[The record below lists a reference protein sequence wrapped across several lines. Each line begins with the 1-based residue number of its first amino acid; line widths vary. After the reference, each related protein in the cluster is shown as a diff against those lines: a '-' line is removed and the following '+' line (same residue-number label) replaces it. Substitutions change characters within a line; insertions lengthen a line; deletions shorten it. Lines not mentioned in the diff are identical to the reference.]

1 MAVPRSGSKPGKRSR
16 AKPALARYRAK
27 RDFAAT
33 PEPVG
38 APAPLPGD
46 RFVVHKHAARRLHYD
61 LRLELDGTLKS
72 WAVTKGP
79 SLDPKVRR
87 LAVHVEDHPLEYTD
101 FEATIPDGA
110 YGAGGMIVWDRGTW
124 VPMGDSE
131 EGYRTGQ
138 LKFRL
143 VGEKLRG
150 GWTLVQLKSGKDAD
164 GKNWLFIKE
173 RDTYARP
180 EAEGDILVEAP
191 LSVLSGRAVE
201 DLAAPAT
208 TTAKAGR
215 RRTKRAARVR
225 PDRLRG
231 ARKGALPAKPRP
243 QLATLVAEPPAGA
256 RWIHEIKLDGY
267 RTLARIENG
276 RARLLTRNGHD
287 WTERYAVLAESLEGL
302 ACATAVLDGEVCVQ
316 RNDGATSFAALQD
329 ALAAGAQEKLI
340 YFVFDLPY
348 LDGFDLGRTPLIE
361 RKRAL
366 EALVDPIVGET
377 SPVQFSDHFEG
388 DGGAFFAEAAR
399 RSLEGVVSKKADAAY
414 TPGRSK
420 TWVKAKCVHSGTFA
434 IVGYAESA
442 AAGGLSALMLAERKG
457 NELRYVGKVGTGFS
471 GAEAKSLRETLSAL
485 RVDQAPVAPAPK
497 IANAAWVRPDL
508 AAEVQYRART
518 GSGALRAAAYQGL
531 APGEAAPPAPPESR
545 YVRDADLADVWVTNP
560 ERPMF
565 GAGGPRKLDLVLY
578 YAEVGERMMP
588 ELMKRPLTLVR
599 CPTGDAA
606 ECFYQRHAGAG
617 MPTEIRRIPLREEG
631 SKKRA
636 DYLYIDGAKGL
647 FSLAQFG
654 VVEFH
659 PWGCRIDKPERPDR
673 LIFDIDP
680 DEGLDWRAVVAGAF
694 EIGDHLDRAGLA
706 TFVRTTG
713 GKGLHVVV
721 PVERH
726 HSWSE
731 IKDFS
736 HGFVAMLERRAPGR
750 FTASM
755 SRAARRGR
763 MFVDFLRNQRSATAV
778 ASYSLRARPGAPAA
792 TPLRWDELRDIGDPR
807 ELDYSSVP
815 ERLAQADPWHGIESS
830 ARRLTKT
837 VERKLG
843 INK

>member
-1 MAVPRSGSKPGKRSR
+1 MAAPTPRAKPKKGTRS
-16 AKPALARYRAK
+16 KPALARYRAK
-27 RDFAAT
+27 RDFAST
-33 PEPVG
+33 PEPEG
-38 APAPLPGD
+38 LPAPQPGD
-46 RFVVHKHAARRLHYD
+46 RFVIHKHAARRLHYD

-87 LAVHVEDHPLEYTD
+87 LAVHVEDHPLEYTE
-101 FEATIPDGA
+101 FEATIPDGS

-124 VPMGDSE
+124 VPMGDRD
-131 EGYRTGQ
+131 EGYRNGQ
-138 LKFRL
+138 MKFRL
-143 VGEKLRG
+143 LGEKLRG

-180 EAEGDILVEAP
+180 EADGDILDEAP
-191 LSVLSGRAVE
+191 LSVLTGRAVE
-201 DLAAPAT
+201 ELAPAPET
-208 TTAKAGR
+208 KVKAR
-215 RRTKRAARVR
+215 RRPAKRAKKIRAERIA
-225 PDRLRG
+225 G
-231 ARKGALPAKPRP
+231 ARKGALIAKPRP
-243 QLATLVAEPPAGA
+243 QLATLADEPPSGP
-256 RWIHEIKLDGY
+256 RWVHEIKLDGY
-267 RTLARIENG
+267 RTIARIEDG

-287 WTERYAVLAESLEGL
+287 WTDRYAALAAALEKL
-302 ACATAVLDGEVCVQ
+302 KCTAAVLDGEVCVQ
-316 RNDGATSFAALQD
+316 KSNGATSFAALQD
-329 ALAAGAQEKLI
+329 ALGEGAQEKLI
-340 YFVFDLPY
+340 YYVFDLTY
-348 LDGFDLGRTPLIE
+348 LDGFDLGRSPLIE

-366 EALVDPIVGET
+366 AALVDPIVGET
-377 SPVQFSDHFEG
+377 SPVQYSDHFEG

-399 RSLEGVVSKKADAAY
+399 LSLEGIVSKRVDAPYA
-414 TPGRSK
+414 PGRSK
-420 TWVKAKCVHSGTFA
+420 TWIKAKCVLSGTFP
-434 IVGYAESA
+434 IVGYTESA
-442 AAGGLSALMLAERKG
+442 AAGGLSALMVAETAG
-457 NELRYVGKVGTGFS
+457 SGLRYVGKVGTGFS
-471 GAEAKSLRETLSAL
+471 ASEAKSLRAKLLAL
-485 RVDQAPVAPAPK
+485 RVDQAPLAPAPK
-497 IANAAWVRPDL
+497 IANAVWVRPEL
-508 AAEVQYRART
+508 AAEVHFRART

-531 APGEAAPPAPPESR
+531 AQGKVISTAPPQSR
-545 YVRDADLADVWVTNP
+545 FVRDADLADVWVTNP

-565 GAGGPRKLDLVLY
+565 GADGPRKLDLVLY
-578 YAEVGERMMP
+578 YAEIGERMMP

-599 CPTGDAA
+599 CPTGEAG

-659 PWGCRIDKPERPDR
+659 PWGCRTDKPERPDR

-680 DEGLDWRAVVAGAF
+680 DEGLDWRAVVDGAF
-694 EIGDHLDRAGLA
+694 EIGDHLDRAGLPA
-706 TFVRTTG
+706 FVRTTG
-713 GKGLHVVV
+713 GKGIHVVV

-726 HSWSE
+726 SSWSE
-731 IKDFS
+731 LKDFS
-736 HGFVAMLERRAPGR
+736 HGFVAMLERRAPRR

-792 TPLRWDELRDIGDPR
+792 TPVAWDELRDIEDPR
-807 ELDYSSVP
+807 ELDFASVP
-815 ERLAQADPWHGIESS
+815 KRLANPDPWHGIEGS
-830 ARRLTKT
+830 AQRLTKST
-837 VERKLG
+837 ERKLG

>member
-1 MAVPRSGSKPGKRSR
+1 MAAPPRGSKPRKRGR
-16 AKPALARYRAK
+16 AKPALGRYRAK

-33 PEPVG
+33 PEPLG
-38 APAPLPGD
+38 APTPQPGD
-46 RFVVHKHAARRLHYD
+46 RFVIHKHAARRLHYD

-87 LAVHVEDHPLEYTD
+87 LAIHVEDHPLEYTD
-101 FEATIPDGA
+101 FEDTIPDGA

-131 EGYRTGQ
+131 EGYRAGQ

-150 GWTLVQLKSGKDAD
+150 GWTLVQLKSGRDAD

-191 LSVLSGRAVE
+191 LSVLTGRAVE
-201 DLAAPAT
+201 ELAPVPKTEAK
-208 TTAKAGR
+208 TAR
-215 RRTKRAARVR
+215 RRARRAAKVR
-225 PDRLRG
+225 PDLLAG

-243 QLATLVAEPPAGA
+243 QLATLAPEPPNGS

-267 RTLARIENG
+267 RTIARIEDG

-287 WTERYAVLAESLEGL
+287 WTERYAALADALSGL
-302 ACATAVLDGEVCVQ
+302 ACTSALLDGEVCVQ
-316 RNDGATSFAALQD
+316 RRDGATSFAELQD
-329 ALAAGAQEKLI
+329 ALAAGAQERLI
-340 YFVFDLPY
+340 YYVFDLPY
-348 LDGFDLGRTPLIE
+348 LDGFDLSRSPLIE

-366 EALVDPIVGET
+366 AALLDPFVGEA
-377 SPVQFSDHFEG
+377 SPVQYSDHFEG
-388 DGGAFFAEAAR
+388 HGGAFFAEAVR
-399 RSLEGVVSKKADAAY
+399 RSLEGVVSKRADAAY
-414 TPGRSK
+414 APGRSK
-420 TWVKAKCVHSGTFA
+420 TWVKAKCVLSGSFA
-434 IVGYAESA
+434 IVGYTESA
-442 AAGGLSALMLAERKG
+442 AAGGLSALMLAEPAGSGLK
-457 NELRYVGKVGTGFS
+457 YVGKVGTGFS
-471 GAEAKSLRETLSAL
+471 ASEAKSLRKKLWAL
-485 RVDQAPVAPAPK
+485 RVDQARLQPAPK
-497 IANAAWVRPDL
+497 IAKATWVRPGL

-518 GSGALRAAAYQGL
+518 GTGALRAAAYQGL
-531 APGEAAPPAPPESR
+531 APSAPAPPPPTQSR

-578 YAEVGERMMP
+578 YAEIGERMMP
-588 ELMKRPLTLVR
+588 ELVKRPLTLVR
-599 CPTGDAA
+599 CPTGSAA

-617 MPTEIRRIPLREEG
+617 MPPEIRRIPLREEG
-631 SKKRA
+631 SKERA

-659 PWGCRIDKPERPDR
+659 PWGCRTDKPERPDR

-680 DEGLDWRAVVAGAF
+680 DEGLDWRTVVDAAF

-706 TFVRTTG
+706 AFVRTTG

-721 PVERH
+721 AVERR
-726 HSWSE
+726 HSWTE
-731 IKDFS
+731 LKDFS
-736 HGFVAMLERRAPGR
+736 HGFVAMLERRAPAR

-792 TPLRWDELRDIGDPR
+792 TPVAWAELRDIGDPR
-807 ELDYSSVP
+807 ELDYATVP
-815 ERLAQADPWHGIESS
+815 ERLSRADPWRDIDGS
-830 ARRLTKT
+830 AKRLTKE

-843 INK
+843 INR

>member
-1 MAVPRSGSKPGKRSR
+1 MAAPRPRARSKKRTR
-16 AKPALARYRAK
+16 AKPALASYRAK
-27 RDFAAT
+27 RDFTST

-38 APAPLPGD
+38 APAPQPGD

-87 LAVHVEDHPLEYTD
+87 LAVHVEDHPLEYTE

-131 EGYRTGQ
+131 EGYRQGQ

-201 DLAAPAT
+201 ELAPPPQ
-208 TTAKAGR
+208 AKVKVAR
-215 RRTKRAARVR
+215 RRTRRAKKIP
-225 PDRLRG
+225 PDALAG
-231 ARKGALPAKPRP
+231 ARQAALTGKPRP
-243 QLATLVAEPPAGA
+243 QLATLADEPPAGP

-267 RTLARIENG
+267 RTLARIEDG
-276 RARLLTRNGHD
+276 RARMFTRNGHD
-287 WTERYAVLAESLEGL
+287 WTERYRVLAETLERL
-302 ACATAVLDGEVCVQ
+302 ACTTAVLDGEVCVQ
-316 RNDGATSFAALQD
+316 TSDGATSFTALQD
-329 ALAAGAQEKLI
+329 ALGEGAQERLI
-340 YFVFDLPY
+340 YYVFDLAY
-348 LDGFDLGRTPLIE
+348 LDGFDLSRTPLLE
-361 RKRAL
+361 RKRVLA
-366 EALVDPIVGET
+366 ALVDPILGET
-377 SPVQFSDHFEG
+377 SPVQFSDHFAG
-388 DGGAFFAEAAR
+388 DGHALFAEAAR
-399 RSLEGVVSKKADAAY
+399 LSLEGVVSKRVDAAY
-414 TPGRSK
+414 APGRSK
-420 TWVKAKCVHSGTFA
+420 SWIKAKCGLSGTFP
-434 IVGYAESA
+434 IVGYTESA
-442 AAGGLSALMLAERKG
+442 AAGGLSALMLAETTSSG
-457 NELRYVGKVGTGFS
+457 LRYVGKVGTGFS
-471 GAEAKSLRETLSAL
+471 AKEAKSLREKLGAL
-485 RVDQAPVAPAPK
+485 RAEAAPLAPAPK
-497 IANAAWVRPDL
+497 VAKAFWVRPDWS
-508 AAEVQYRART
+508 AEVKYRART

-531 APGEAAPPAPPESR
+531 APTTAVPPAPPRSR

-560 ERPMF
+560 DRPMF
-565 GAGGPRKLDLVLY
+565 GGDGPRKLDLVLY
-578 YAEVGERMMP
+578 YAEIGERMMP
-588 ELMKRPLTLVR
+588 ELIKRPLTLVR
-599 CPTGDAA
+599 CPTGEAA
-606 ECFYQRHAGAG
+606 ECFYQRHAGTG

-659 PWGCRIDKPERPDR
+659 PWGSRIDKPERPDR

-713 GKGLHVVV
+713 GKGIHVVV

-731 IKDFS
+731 IKNFS
-736 HGFVAMLERRAPGR
+736 HGFVAMLERRAPRR

-792 TPLRWDELRDIGDPR
+792 TPLRWDELRDIEDPR